1 MGKSQMIL
9 LDTHIVVWLLLD
21 PSRLSQAATH
31 TIRDARESGDGL
43 AISSLTLFELAQL
56 IARSRIQIDISLELF
71 IQGVEARFVVKP
83 VTGRAA
89 VLSAQLSDAYPKD
102 PIDRL
107 IGATAL
113 AEGMALVTADQQI
126 RRSPDVQTI
135 W

>member
-1 MGKSQMIL
+1 MIL
-9 LDTHIVVWLLLD
+9 LDTHIVIWLLAD
-21 PSRLSQAATH
+21 PSRLSRAAIH
-31 TIRDARESGDGL
+31 AIREARTSGDGL

-56 IARSRIQIDISLELF
+56 IARSRIQIDVSLELF
-71 IQGVEARFVVKP
+71 IQDVEARFVVKP
-83 VTGRAA
+83 VTSRTA
-89 VLSAQLSDAYPKD
+89 VLSAQLSAAYPKD

-126 RRSPDVQTI
+126 QKSPDVRTI

>member
-1 MGKSQMIL
+1 MIL
-9 LDTHIVVWLLLD
+9 LDTHIALWLLAD
-21 PSRLSQAATH
+21 PSRLSRAAIH
-31 TIRDARESGDGL
+31 AIRNARINGGL

-56 IARSRIQIDISLELF
+56 IARNRIQIDVSLEFF
-71 IQGVEARFVVKP
+71 IQDVEARFVVKP

-89 VLSAQLSDAYPKD
+89 VLSAQLSKFYPKD

-113 AEGMALVTADQQI
+113 AEGMALVTADQKI
-126 RRSPDVQTI
+126 RSCPDVQTI